1 MVSKIPEMKSSRI
14 FNKLWHEYSEKLK
27 DEVVTMEKL
36 FTTWSKICENLM
48 TINKEFHD
56 GKMQLVEVDKYVKM
70 FNTDY
75 TVLEDEFTL
84 LSSYFDSATPHLERK
99 KLDVVMN
106 KVKSYRKLFDA
117 RQAAQAILDLQ
128 EALNLQGDFSEVD
141 RIKKVRVYFC
151 IFPKFYTK

>member
-36 FTTWSKICENLM
+36 FTTWSQICESLM

-56 GKMQLVEVDKYVKM
+56 GEMQLVEVDKYVKM

-84 LSSYFDSATPHLERK
+84 LSSYFDSATAHLERK
-99 KLDVVMN
+99 KLDVVMK

-117 RQAAQAILDLQ
+117 RQAAQAIVDLQ
-128 EALNLQGDFSEVD
+128 KALNLQGDFSEVD